1 MEWSK
6 NIFKGAFEALV
17 GIAKAP
23 LNTVIGL
30 VNTAISGLNKV
41 SVKFHHGCLENMVE
55 NNTVSIF
62 LRFQC

>member
-1 MEWSK
+1 MAEIEGIIEFISGVFTGNWKKAWNGVK

-30 VNTAISGLNKV
+30 VNTAIS
-41 SVKFHHGCLENMVE
+41 
-55 NNTVSIF
+55 
-62 LRFQC
+62 